1 MALFSNETETMIG
14 TFSMLLKTATMLYI
28 LYLQAFKK
36 LGLPNWLILLIA
48 ISTFGLS
55 SIVQTQKYNTSF
67 SHHYQNLIVSVLA
80 LLTYLKAVL

>member
-14 TFSMLLKTATMLYI
+14 TFSMLIKTATMLYI

-48 ISTFGLS
+48 ISAFGLG
-55 SIVQTQKYNTSF
+55 SIFQTKKNNTPF
-67 SHHYQNLIVSVLA
+67 NHPYQNLIVSILA

>member
-1 MALFSNETETMIG
+1 MALFSNKTETMIG
-14 TFSMLLKTATMLYI
+14 TISMLLKTATMLYI

-55 SIVQTQKYNTSF
+55 SIVQTQKNNICLN
-67 SHHYQNLIVSVLA
+67 HHYQNLIVSVLA
-80 LLTYLKAVL
+80 LLTYLKEVL